1 MDDTTRYLPIHVLR
15 LENQGSEEQCMIQE
29 FGVVD
34 SPVKANTDWGNFVF
48 QRVCMTGDQII
59 L

>member
-34 SPVKANTDWGNFVF
+34 SPVKANTERLTGAIVF
-48 QRVCMTGDQII
+48 QRV
-59 L
+59 